1 MSRPTLLHPHPST
14 SQQAESSACADAL
27 AGGCELALGCD
38 MLVASHRA
46 RFGVPEVTRSLVP
59 TGGGV
64 VLLPRVLPYAS
75 SWPIAGGPRRRIHR
89 LV

>member
-1 MSRPTLLHPHPST
+1 MSRPTLHPHPLT
-14 SQQAESSACADAL
+14 SQLKVLCADAL

>member
-1 MSRPTLLHPHPST
+1 MF
-14 SQQAESSACADAL
+14 AEGMASDERI
-27 AGGCELALGCD
+27 GGCELALGCD
-38 MLVASHRA
+38 MLVASHHA

-75 SWPIAGGPRRRIHR
+75 SWPMQAAAPGVGSTGWSDPE
-89 LV
+89 VSPV